1 MEFDEPILELKRRIE
16 ELSSIPPTR
25 ERKDE
30 LAKLKLRLVKV
41 TEEIYA
47 NLEPWQIA
55 QVARHPQRPY
65 TLDYIERLTTDFVEL
80 HGDRRFA
87 DDPSIVAGFAR
98 FDGQPVAVLGQQK
111 GRTTPEKIKRNFGMP
126 HPEGYR
132 KALRIMKMA
141 ERFHRPVLT
150 FVDTPGAYP
159 GIGAEERGQAEAIA
173 TNLVEMA
180 ALKVP
185 VVVTIIGEG
194 GSGGALAI
202 AVGDRIQ
209 MLEYS
214 IYSVISPE
222 GCASILFKSAEPK
235 LVREAAAS
243 LRLTAKD
250 LLELKVID
258 TIVPEPPG
266 GAHADPDQATE
277 NLRKFIAGALKE
289 LAEVPPEELVQ
300 RRYDKFRG
308 MGIYA
313 EG

>member
-30 LAKLKLRLVKV
+30 LVKLKLRLIKT

-47 NLEPWQIA
+47 ALEPWQIA

-80 HGDRRFA
+80 HGDRRYS

-98 FDGQPVAVLGQQK
+98 FDGQAVAVIGQQK
-111 GRTTPEKIKRNFGMP
+111 GRTTPEKIRRNFGMP

-132 KALRIMKMA
+132 KALRVMKLA
-141 ERFHRPVLT
+141 ERFRRPVLT

-159 GIGAEERGQAEAIA
+159 GLGAEERGQAEAIA

-180 ALKVP
+180 ALKTP
-185 VVVTIIGEG
+185 IVVTVIGEG

-202 AVGDRIQ
+202 AVGDHIQ
-209 MLEYS
+209 MLQYA

-243 LRLTAKD
+243 LRLTAPD
-250 LLELKVID
+250 LKGFGIID
-258 TIVPEPPG
+258 AIIPEPLG
-266 GAHADPDQATE
+266 GAHADHDQSAA
-277 NLRKFIAGALKE
+277 NVRGHIAGALKE
-289 LAEVPPEELVQ
+289 LASIPPEDLVR
-300 RRYDKFRG
+300 RRYDKFRR
-308 MGIYA
+308 MGVFA
-313 EG
+313 EE